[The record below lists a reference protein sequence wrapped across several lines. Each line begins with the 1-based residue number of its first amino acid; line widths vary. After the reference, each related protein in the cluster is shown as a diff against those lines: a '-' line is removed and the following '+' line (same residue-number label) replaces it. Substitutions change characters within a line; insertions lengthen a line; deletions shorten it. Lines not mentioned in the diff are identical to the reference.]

1 MRTRRGQGSI
11 GRRAAAA
18 RRWLGALAVV
28 VAAAS
33 LTGCGYSL
41 AGRGTF
47 LPSYIKTVGIPT
59 FTNHTSIF
67 DVEQILTA
75 KVRSEFIGRGNYTV
89 TPTTTGVDAIL
100 TGTVN
105 SITLTPAS
113 FTNQQQASRYVMT
126 VVASIQFL
134 DTHTNKVLWQNPSMT
149 FQEDYEASS
158 GTSAL
163 DPAAFFS
170 QQTQALDRLATDFAQ
185 SVVSAILEAF

>member
-1 MRTRRGQGSI
+1 M
-11 GRRAAAA
+11 
-18 RRWLGALAVV
+18 LAVAV
-28 VAAAS
+28 L
-33 LTGCGYSL
+33 LTAGTMLSGCGYSL

-67 DVEQILTA
+67 DVEQILTQ

-89 TPTTTGVDAIL
+89 KPTTTGVDAVL

-105 SITLTPAS
+105 AITLTPAS

-126 VVASIQFL
+126 VVASIQFV
-134 DTHTNKVLWQNPSMT
+134 DQHTNKVLWQNPSMV

-158 GTSAL
+158 GTSAI
-163 DPAAFFS
+163 DPSAFFS
-170 QQTQALDRLATDFAQ
+170 QQTQALDRLASDFAT